1 MKKSKKIVSLLLLLA
16 VLCTSILT
24 GCAGTPAETGSTQ
37 AVAEST
43 PDSAASE
50 STSDSAAAESTS
62 DNEAESTNLMGEVL
76 GDYVIELP
84 VITEIDYEAGLA
96 KNKEMF
102 GKFGC
107 SAIGKVLD
115 NGDMIVGR
123 SMDLYYS
130 NNPAYVI
137 RTDVEG
143 FYKTVGLAYNTFDGH
158 TFEDVKENGVTQ
170 DELLTL
176 LFFSVDV
183 MNEKGLYIEAN
194 MREKQP
200 EETGIVVST
209 GTNPGAEVS
218 LTFPALV
225 RYLGERCATVDEA
238 VELANSLNVCGMS
251 NGELN
256 WGGGYFMADASGH
269 YGVLE
274 LVDNKLV
281 WTDGQNCQANF
292 YVNDEYKDRAIIGS
306 GIGRYALL
314 ESEIESVKSEDDM
327 TALMKKVRYSQ
338 ILDPY
343 NCLFDP
349 RSEYSGAGEQYEA
362 LGGMLT
368 IEMCQDD
375 QYKDTIFEAMEA
387 AGAKEREKSLQQLKD
402 EGTQWLSVW
411 QTTANCNKQS
421 LKVIFFEDDAL
432 TFDFTV

>member
-1 MKKSKKIVSLLLLLA
+1 MHEQKGIKMRLKHFRA
-16 VLCTSILT
+16 VLAAVLSAVCLT
-24 GCAGTPAETGSTQ
+24 ACASNATNST
-37 AVAEST
+37 V
-43 PDSAASE
+43 DE
-50 STSDSAAAESTS
+50 STSETIS
-62 DNEAESTNLMGEVL
+62 ESTNLMGEVL
-76 GDYVIELP
+76 GDYVVELP
-84 VITEIDYEAGLA
+84 VITEIDYETGLA

-137 RTDVEG
+137 RTNVEG
-143 FYKTVGLAYNTFDGH
+143 FYKTIGLAYNTFGGDN
-158 TFEDVKENGVTQ
+158 FDDVKANGVTQ

-194 MREKQP
+194 MRDKQP

-209 GTNPGAEVS
+209 GTNPDAEVS
-218 LTFPALV
+218 LSFPALV

-238 VELANSLNVCGMS
+238 VELANSLNVYGMN
-251 NGELN
+251 NGKLN
-256 WGGGYFMADASGH
+256 WGGAYFMADESGH
-269 YGVLE
+269 YGLLE

-292 YVNDEYKDRAIIGS
+292 YINEEYKDRAIIGS
-306 GIGRYALL
+306 GIGRYELL
-314 ESEIESVKSEDDM
+314 ESEIESVKNEDDM

-349 RSEYSGAGEQYEA
+349 RSEFSGVGEQYAA

-368 IEMCQDD
+368 LDMCTDE
-375 QYKDTIFEAMEA
+375 QYKEMIFEVMEA
-387 AGAKEREKSLQQLKD
+387 SGSQERAKSVQQLRD

-411 QTTANCNKQS
+411 QATANCNKKS
-421 LKVIFFEDDAL
+421 LRVVFFEDDAL

>member
-1 MKKSKKIVSLLLLLA
+1 MKLKHFRAALAA
-16 VLCTSILT
+16 VLAAVCLT
-24 GCAGTPAETGSTQ
+24 ACAST
-37 AVAEST
+37 ATNST
-43 PDSAASE
+43 VDE
-50 STSDSAAAESTS
+50 STSDTIS
-62 DNEAESTNLMGEVL
+62 ESTNLMGEVL

-107 SAIGKVLD
+107 SGIGKVLD
-115 NGDMIVGR
+115 DGDMVVGR
-123 SMDLYYS
+123 SFDLYYS

-137 RTDVEG
+137 KTDVEG

-158 TFEDVKENGVTQ
+158 TFDDVKENGVTQ

-176 LFFSVDV
+176 LFFTADV
-183 MNEKGLYIEAN
+183 MNEKGFYIEAN

-209 GTNPGAEVS
+209 GTNPDAEVS
-218 LTFPALV
+218 LSFPALV

-238 VELANSLNVCGMS
+238 VELANSLNVYGMS
-251 NGELN
+251 NGKVN
-256 WGGGYFMADASGH
+256 WGGGYFMADESGH
-269 YGVLE
+269 FGVLE
-274 LVDNKLV
+274 LVDNKLI
-281 WTDGQNCQANF
+281 WTDGQNCQTNF
-292 YVNDEYKDRAIIGS
+292 YINDEYRDKAIIGS
-306 GIGRYALL
+306 GIGRYELL
-314 ESEIESVKSEDDM
+314 ESEIESVQTADDM

-349 RSEYSGAGEQYEA
+349 RSEASGVGEQYEA

-368 IEMCQDD
+368 LDMCADD
-375 QYKDTIFEAMEA
+375 QYKDTILEAMEA
-387 AGAKEREKSLQQLKD
+387 SGSQEREKSLQTLKD

-411 QTTANCNKQS
+411 QTTANCNKKS
-421 LKVIFFEDDAL
+421 LKVVFFEDDAL